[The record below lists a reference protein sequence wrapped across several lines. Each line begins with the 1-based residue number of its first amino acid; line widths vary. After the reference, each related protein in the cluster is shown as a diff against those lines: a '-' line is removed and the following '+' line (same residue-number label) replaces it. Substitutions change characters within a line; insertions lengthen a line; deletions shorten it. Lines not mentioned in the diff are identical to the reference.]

1 MRCPKCSSDNTRV
14 IDSRDTSNGKE
25 IRRRRTCEACE
36 HRFTTFEKYAAPKI
50 MVEKKGGFL
59 EPYHREKVE
68 RGIWRALEK
77 RNINPDLI
85 RLKIDQLEE
94 KWAKKNN
101 QVLSTQIGQDIM
113 TMLLKEDEVAYI
125 RFASVYKDFK
135 NIQEFE
141 SEIKNFIN
149 L

>member
-1 MRCPKCSSDNTRV
+1 MQCPKCKDKQTRV
-14 IDSRDTSNGKE
+14 IDSRDTANGKE
-25 IRRRRTCEACE
+25 IRRRRACE
-36 HRFTTFEKYAAPKI
+36 KCENRFTTFEKYATPKI

-77 RNINPDLI
+77 RNINPDMI
-85 RLKIDQLEE
+85 RAKIDELEE

-101 QVLSTQIGQDIM
+101 QVLSDQIGKDIM
-113 TMLLKEDEVAYI
+113 QMLLDQDEVAYI
-125 RFASVYKDFK
+125 RFVSVYKDFK

-141 SEIKNFIN
+141 SEIKKVLN
-149 L
+149 